1 MRKICK
7 KNKLIKAKE
16 KKFYIK
22 LSQILPYIKKIEN
35 KL

>member
-7 KNKLIKAKE
+7 KSKLIKVKE

-22 LSQILPYIKKIEN
+22 LSKILPYIKKIEN

>member
-1 MRKICK
+1 MKKICK
-7 KNKLIKAKE
+7 KNKLIKVEE